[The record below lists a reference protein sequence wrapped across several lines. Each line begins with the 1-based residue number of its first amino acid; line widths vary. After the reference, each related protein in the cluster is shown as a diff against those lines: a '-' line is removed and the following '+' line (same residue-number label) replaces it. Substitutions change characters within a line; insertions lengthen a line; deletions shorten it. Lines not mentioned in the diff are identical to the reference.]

1 MGSVVEMRFVRAILL
16 AIVVAIAL
24 LGSGGSTAYADTGS
38 QGAAPDSANSAD
50 GGAQVD
56 PSDPLLP
63 PD

>member
-1 MGSVVEMRFVRAILL
+1 MRFVRAILL

-38 QGAAPDSANSAD
+38 QGAAPVSASSD
-50 GGAQVD
+50 YGSMQSD

>member
-1 MGSVVEMRFVRAILL
+1 MRFVRAILL

-24 LGSGGSTAYADTGS
+24 LGGVSSTAYADTGD
-38 QGAAPDSANSAD
+38 QNVAPAAAANDSP
-50 GGAQVD
+50 QCD